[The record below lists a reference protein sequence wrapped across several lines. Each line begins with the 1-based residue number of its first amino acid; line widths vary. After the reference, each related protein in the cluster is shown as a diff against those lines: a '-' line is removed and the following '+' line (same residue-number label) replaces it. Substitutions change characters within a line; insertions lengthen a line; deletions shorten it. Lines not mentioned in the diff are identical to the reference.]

1 MTLRPLAAVLGLALV
16 LGCASPPPSDRPAM
30 ARDITAEAMAAVE
43 RREWARAADLLR
55 QALAQDPTRA
65 ALHYQL
71 ALTATHLDR
80 RDEAIREFEWVLAN
94 VAPELA
100 EAVEAR
106 RWLTEAGV
114 LARAVETPTAPSD
127 RITEE
132 TPGDSGLEG
141 RVVWADGRP
150 TAREQLFLKGA
161 PKSPNQALQWVMRT
175 DDGGRFEFKRI
186 PAGTY
191 MLTNKVAGAPTWRL
205 RVQLAPGETTTL
217 DLGEANSAKVRDDFP
232 GM

>member
-16 LGCASPPPSDRPAM
+16 LGCASPPPSDRPAA

-43 RREWARAADLLR
+43 RGEWARAADLLR

-94 VAPELA
+94 VAPELS

>member
-16 LGCASPPPSDRPAM
+16 LGCASPPPSDRPAA

-43 RREWARAADLLR
+43 RGEWARAADLLR